1 MMLHLLIAAFFYWT
15 LPDDGKTGHY
25 SDARTWSF
33 TLTNPSGFRRDD
45 ELIRLNRK
53 ELQKMTGNSI
63 RPGQYLHVKAK
74 TPVVVQHDDLDG
86 DKHWDEAVFL
96 FSFAPYQTV
105 RLTMDVSDQPAAI
118 KITPRSAMHLYK
130 RDSSGKFGTALLQ
143 EVMPYNLPANDFSKT
158 PVPLYHVEG
167 PTWENDKVAF
177 RSYFDVRNAKDIFGK
192 TTPVMV
198 MDRVGRTSDNYH
210 ALDSSWGMD
219 ILKVGT
225 SLGAGAVGMLVSLNG
240 KDTLVRLGGPEVA
253 VTEFSQVATGP
264 LRSVLRI
271 RYHNWNV
278 NGRLFDITEEISIWG
293 GQYFYENRLT
303 VSPKAKLVTGIV
315 NLHSRE
321 AYRLQDHRCRVLY
334 THDRQSENADFLG
347 MGVMAK
353 EEDFFAFGETPRQ
366 GPGITNT
373 YTFIFKEKETPV
385 TYRFFSSWEKTAGSF
400 ASRTFFEHML
410 RQEAAKWTQ
419 PITMKWIR

>member
-1 MMLHLLIAAFFYWT
+1 MMLHLLFPIVFYLVT
-15 LPDDGKTGHY
+15 SAQLPEQQPADSKTY
-25 SDARTWSF
+25 SF

-45 ELIRLNRK
+45 ELIRLSRK
-53 ELQKMTGNSI
+53 DLQTITGARISS
-63 RPGQYLHVKAK
+63 GQYLQLRAK
-74 TPVVVQHDDLDG
+74 TPVAVQHDDLDG
-86 DKHWDEAVFL
+86 DKTWDEAVFL
-96 FSFAPYQTV
+96 FSFAPYQTI
-105 RLTMDVSDQPAAI
+105 RLTLELSHQPAAI
-118 KITPRSAMHLYK
+118 KIAPRSAMHLYK
-130 RDSSGKFGTALLQ
+130 RDSTGAFGNALLQ

-192 TTPVMV
+192 TTPLMV
-198 MDRVGRTSDNYH
+198 MDNVGRTSDNYH

-225 SLGAGAVGMLVSLNG
+225 SLGAGAIGMLVSIDG
-240 KDTLVRLGGPEVA
+240 KDSLVRLGGPEVA
-253 VTEFSQVATGP
+253 LTEFSQVATGP

-271 RYHNWNV
+271 RYKDWNV
-278 NGRLFDITEEISIWG
+278 NGQLFDVTEEISIWG

-303 VSPKAKLVTGIV
+303 VSQKAKLVTGIV
-315 NLHSRE
+315 NLNSKE
-321 AYRLQDHRCRVLY
+321 PFRLQDQGCSVLY

-347 MGVMAK
+347 MAVMAR
-353 EEDFFAFGETPRQ
+353 EEDFLGFGETPRQ

-373 YTFIFKEKETPV
+373 YTFIFREKTPV

-400 ASRTFFEHML
+400 ASRVFFENML
-410 RQEAAKWTQ
+410 RQEAAKWTH
-419 PITMKWIR
+419 PIRMKWIR

>member
-1 MMLHLLIAAFFYWT
+1 MMLHLVLVIFFYAT
-15 LPDDGKTGHY
+15 TATAEQPPVNTK
-25 SDARTWSF
+25 TWSF

-45 ELIRLNRK
+45 ELIRLSRK
-53 ELQKMTGNSI
+53 EVQKMTGANL
-63 RPGQYLHVKAK
+63 RPGQFLQVRAKA
-74 TPVVVQHDDLDG
+74 PMVVQHDDLDG
-86 DKHWDEAVFL
+86 DKAWDEAVFL
-96 FSFAPYQTV
+96 YSFAPYQTV
-105 RLTMDVSDQPAAI
+105 RLTLEIADRPAAI
-118 KITPRSAMHLYK
+118 KVAPRSAMHLYK

-198 MDRVGRTSDNYH
+198 MDNVGRSRDNYH
-210 ALDSSWGMD
+210 ALDSAWGMD

-225 SLGAGAVGMLVSLNG
+225 SLGAGAIGMLVSMNG

-253 VTEFSQVATGP
+253 VTEFSQVASGP

-278 NGRLFDITEEISIWG
+278 GGRLYDITEEISIWA
-293 GQYFYENRLT
+293 GQYFYENRLS
-303 VSPKAKLVTGIV
+303 VSEKAKLVTGIV
-315 NLHSRE
+315 NLNSKE
-321 AYRLQDHRCRVLY
+321 AYRIQDNGCRVLY

-347 MGVMAK
+347 MAVMAK
-353 EEDFFAFGETPRQ
+353 EEDFSSFGETPRQ
-366 GPGITNT
+366 GAGITNT
-373 YTFIFKEKETPV
+373 YTFIFKEKDTPV
-385 TYRFFSSWEKTAGSF
+385 RYRFFSSWEKTAGSF
-400 ASRTFFEHML
+400 ASRVFFENML
-410 RQEAAKWTQ
+410 RQEAAKWTR
-419 PITMKWIR
+419 PITIKWTR